1 MNVTR
6 NKNKHQETKK
16 QEQLGNCAPLNA
28 INVHADIT
36 KLLQLGLLPDQNM

>member
-16 QEQLGNCAPLNA
+16 QLGNCAPLNT